1 MLLFYNFQLLLI
13 RIWFFKTLHLK
24 IQKLS
29 RVKLQSMLSIPY
41 KIPLN
46 LPEFLGRDLWES
58 MGTEKLKAK
67 ALGSAY

>member
-1 MLLFYNFQLLLI
+1 MLC
-13 RIWFFKTLHLK
+13 
-24 IQKLS
+24 
-29 RVKLQSMLSIPY
+29 IPC